1 MSSERETIMVMFIIF
16 IVLLIALAYVES
28 SCGFDSRD
36 GIDSTEWWRWARRPD
51 ASFEQVV
58 LRSDGAQFLHTQDQ
72 TETYDVAVG
81 QIDVYG
87 RDEAGNKYGITL
99 EPGMSVDIPSRVSQG
114 FKSLVDSTFLA
125 GLIPAGKLEALLAVR
140 SQQHVKVE
148 RTARP
153 QEIFSLES
161 SIEGD
166 DSRFPLLLSV
176 SFPPDLDGDAMKRIF
191 MNTNLAKGT
200 LHLINLCIDRDIDT
214 IYFLDKSA
222 RPPAFL
228 FRHTW
233 QRLMPD
239 VPLPHIRYI
248 NIGLSQDEMIEA
260 YNHTV
265 EQALQA
271 RFALTKP
278 KHLLIADEYTDTGS
292 SLRRAETVLRTVFP
306 QAESI
311 TTTGIFE
318 RKIVSWYSGA
328 STSGYSQEALLGI
341 RDKPGQNLHDPL
353 DPYFIEPM
361 HGEKD
366 TSLRLRS
373 ELAQMA
379 SLIAEHA
386 CRHPR
391 GTFAVKPIAPRHPR
405 NDTHQKSQEIR
416 PGLKL
421 EDSRN
426 TSLHKIR
433 HGVAAADGQAA

>member
-1 MSSERETIMVMFIIF
+1 MVTLFFLLMAL
-16 IVLLIALAYVES
+16 IVLALA
-28 SCGFDSRD
+28 
-36 GIDSTEWWRWARRPD
+36 ARRWG
-51 ASFEQVV
+51 ASS
-58 LRSDGAQFLHTQDQ
+58 SDGVN
-72 TETYDVAVG
+72 TY
-81 QIDVYG
+81 
-87 RDEAGNKYGITL
+87 RITL
-99 EPGMSVDIPSRVSQG
+99 EPAMSVSIPSGASHS
-114 FKSLVDSTFLA
+114 FKSLVDST
-125 GLIPAGKLEALLAVR
+125 ILAVLTPAR
-140 SQQHVKVE
+140 NLKAPFVFRPQQHVQAAKLSL
-148 RTARP
+148 P
-153 QEIFSLES
+153 QELFSLKS

-176 SFPPDLDGDAMKRIF
+176 SFPPDLDGDAMKRTF
-191 MNTNLAKGT
+191 MNTNLAEGT

-239 VPLPHIRYI
+239 VPLPHIRYM
-248 NIGLSQDEMIEA
+248 NIGLSQDEMIDA
-260 YNHTV
+260 YNETV

-271 RFALTKP
+271 RFAFTKP

-341 RDKPGQNLHDPL
+341 RDKPVQNLHDPL
-353 DPYFIEPM
+353 DPYFIEPTR
-361 HGEKD
+361 GEKD

-373 ELAQMA
+373 ELAQIA
-379 SLIAEHA
+379 SLIAERA
-386 CRHPR
+386 SRHPR
-391 GTFAVKPIAPRHPR
+391 GTFAVKPIAPRHR
-405 NDTHQKSQEIR
+405 RKRGYHAESRVVR
-416 PGLKL
+416 PLTG
-421 EDSRN
+421 EC
-426 TSLHKIR
+426 
-433 HGVAAADGQAA
+433 VA